1 MKHWIIDFRSNQMS
15 IPWFIEMSCNWCRAL
30 FISRYSLSFSAIS
43 SSTYFS
49 RLLIF
54 IKFMS
59 SYFLSWDSR
68 SFCSWIIMRFYAIS
82 DSFKDT
88 VFSKCKACWSDS
100 RSRSFMSVMWASR
113 SAKFSVKWTTFSW
126 RDLSLASVLQS
137 WTSRELMVLD
147 FSASM
152 SRRTWIS
159 ISMSF
164 FCLSTSS
171 KIVWS
176 RLELNYYRANF

>member
-1 MKHWIIDFRSNQMS
+1 
-15 IPWFIEMSCNWCRAL
+15 
-30 FISRYSLSFSAIS
+30 
-43 SSTYFS
+43 
-49 RLLIF
+49 
-54 IKFMS
+54 
-59 SYFLSWDSR
+59 
-68 SFCSWIIMRFYAIS
+68 
-82 DSFKDT
+82 
-88 VFSKCKACWSDS
+88 
-100 RSRSFMSVMWASR
+100 
-113 SAKFSVKWTTFSW
+113 
-126 RDLSLASVLQS
+126 VLQS
-137 WTSRELMVLD
+137 WTSRALMVLD